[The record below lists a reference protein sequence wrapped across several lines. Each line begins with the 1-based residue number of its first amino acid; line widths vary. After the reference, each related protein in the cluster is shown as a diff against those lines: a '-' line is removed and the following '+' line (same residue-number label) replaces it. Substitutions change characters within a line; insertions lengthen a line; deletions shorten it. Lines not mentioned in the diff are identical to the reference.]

1 MSGLA
6 RWAWVVGVVAA
17 AAAPARAADYDAA
30 IATTAAAIEA
40 KVIAWRRDIHQ
51 NPELGNREVRTA
63 ALVADHLRG
72 LGFDE
77 VRTGI
82 AHTGVVGI
90 LRGGL
95 PGPVVALRADMDA
108 LPVTEETGLAFA
120 STARTTWQGEEVG
133 VMHACGHDAH
143 VAILM
148 GAAEA
153 LAGMRAE
160 IPGTVLFIFQP
171 AEEGPPAGEEGGA
184 ALMVAEGA
192 LDDPTPEAIFALH
205 VTPFDLGD
213 VQYAREVLLASLDR
227 FEITV
232 TGRQTHGA
240 FPERGI
246 DPIVVAAQI
255 VMGLQTIRSRQI
267 GTDDKAV
274 ISVGEIRGGNRFN
287 IIPDEVR
294 MVGTVRTLDEKVRA
308 DIHERMA
315 RTVEHIAASAGAT
328 AEIDFDMPYGVTAN
342 DPALVDRMLPTVV
355 RVAGADH
362 VKPRAPVMG
371 AEDFAVFANKVPGMY
386 VFLGAR
392 PPEIPAAEAAFNH
405 SPRFVID
412 ESALD
417 LGVRLLAALALD
429 YLHGG

>member
-1 MSGLA
+1 
-6 RWAWVVGVVAA
+6 
-17 AAAPARAADYDAA
+17 
-30 IATTAAAIEA
+30 
-40 KVIAWRRDIHQ
+40 
-51 NPELGNREVRTA
+51 
-63 ALVADHLRG
+63 
-72 LGFDE
+72 
-77 VRTGI
+77 
-82 AHTGVVGI
+82 
-90 LRGGL
+90 
-95 PGPVVALRADMDA
+95 
-108 LPVTEETGLAFA
+108 
-120 STARTTWQGEEVG
+120 
-133 VMHACGHDAH
+133 MHACGHDAH

-148 GAAEA
+148 GAAGA
-153 LAGMRAE
+153 LAGLRAE
-160 IPGTVLFIFQP
+160 IPGTVLFVFQP

-192 LDDPTPEAIFALH
+192 LDDPAPGAIFALH

-213 VQYAREVLLASLDR
+213 VYYAREVLLASLDR
-227 FEITV
+227 FAITV
-232 TGRQTHGA
+232 NGRQTHGA

-294 MVGTVRTLDEKVRA
+294 MVGTVRTLDEEVRA

-315 RTVEHIAASAGAT
+315 RTVEHIAESAGAS
-328 AEIDFDMPYGVTAN
+328 AEIEFDMPFGVTAN
-342 DPALVDRMLPTVV
+342 QPALVDRMLPTVV
-355 RVAGADH
+355 RVAGEGN
-362 VKPRAPVMG
+362 VKARAPIMG

-417 LGVRLLAALALD
+417 LGVRLMAALALD
-429 YLHGG
+429 YLHGE